1 VRFTFD
7 IAIAF
12 LVAVATSVA
21 SSWWAV
27 ERAPLFNALR
37 VGTWV
42 AWPHAGGADADPY
55 DLAAASRSADLPL
68 GSAEGLTFTASSDDQ
83 GGSLSGSCTY
93 EVAGTT
99 PPARLWT
106 LTAYDAAGKLMPNPA
121 DRFAY
126 DSRAILRRADG
137 SFVITVAPRV
147 QPGNWL
153 PVAAATRFTL
163 VLRLYDTPLTSTA
176 RPAAITM
183 PAIRKTACP

>member
-1 VRFTFD
+1 MRFAFD

-21 SSWWAV
+21 SAWWAV
-27 ERAPLFNALR
+27 EHAPLFNALR
-37 VGTWV
+37 VGAWV
-42 AWPHAGGADADPY
+42 AWPHAGSPDADPY

-68 GSAEGLTFTASSDDQ
+68 GSAEGLVFTASSDDQ
-83 GGSLSGSCTY
+83 GAQLDGSCTY

-106 LTAYDAAGKLMPNPA
+106 LTAYDGAGRIMPNPA
-121 DRFAY
+121 NRFAY
-126 DSRAILRRADG
+126 DSRSILRRSDG
-137 SFVITVAPRV
+137 SFVIAVAPRV

-153 PVAAATRFTL
+153 PAAAATRFIL

-183 PAIRKTACP
+183 PAVRRTGCS